1 MQETDCFTSMKAK
14 ICKMSKSLP
23 YTGKVLIFTMHVVV
37 SLQNYMKN
45 SQKLIQ
51 NIFDESSAKNVYKL
65 AETCGQAKEYEEQEI
80 DITQSDEQNTNFY
93 FCAALIC

>member
-51 NIFDESSAKNVYKL
+51 NIFDESSAKTVYKL
-65 AETCGQAKEYEEQEI
+65 AETCEQAKEYEEQEI
-80 DITQSDEQNTNFY
+80 DIT
-93 FCAALIC
+93 